1 MLTQDFGGVDGSNL
15 LRLWFVRHFDHFL
28 SFLFKTLNFY
38 ETCAHLSV
46 DKTRMREARL
56 KARKKKIHLYLV
68 IMQMLLSKATY
79 NWGIHKAI
87 NLEETTK

>member
-1 MLTQDFGGVDGSNL
+1 MLIQDFGVDGSNL
-15 LRLWFVRHFDHFL
+15 LRLWFVHHFDHFL
-28 SFLFKTLNFY
+28 SFLFKTLHFY
-38 ETCAHLSV
+38 ETCTHLSV

-56 KARKKKIHLYLV
+56 KDRKKKIHLV

-87 NLEETTK
+87 NLEEATK